1 MSETSTLRATPT
13 GYQDYEDYWALEYHQ
28 GGRQTFEVNLTLSSI
43 PRFVA
48 APNPDSPIEGN
59 RRVDVRHAKGIASYV
74 RERAN
79 GLIPTIVLRCP
90 SRTLEFIPNPDVQAG
105 GGVRFGTLRVPK
117 ANIQDLNIVDGQHR
131 VLGLDIAVRDLG
143 EERMKLKSEI
153 ADANETGN
161 SVMKKELEG
170 TLSIIEEQL
179 SRISRER
186 VTVQIVIVDSI
197 KEFKQIFV
205 DMNDTAKGVKLS
217 QVIEFDSSNPLYQA
231 SIKLADHPLFSG
243 KTDREKNIVG
253 DSSADLVSLANLFQF
268 VRAASFG
275 ITGRISDA
283 RMKEV
288 SRDIAPLVQSAR
300 ASVDRLIE
308 SFPVLEQVSS
318 GALTPA
324 EARAKSPLARA
335 NTMRVLIGADWAL
348 RSIGLTPAEITFL
361 FSQLNPDLSGA
372 FTSSNRLQIASGSAF
387 PLGAMAPGSRN
398 QNLKDAVSVIV
409 GFCIDP
415 ASAPAKWLVAGR
427 EKLAAVGA
435 RV

>member
-1 MSETSTLRATPT
+1 MSETSTQNATPT

-59 RRVDVRHAKGIASYV
+59 RRVDVRHAKGIATYV

-90 SRTLEFIPNPDVQAG
+90 SRTLEFIPNLDVQAG
-105 GGVRFGTLRVPK
+105 GSVRFGTLRVPK

-153 ADANETGN
+153 SDANETGN
-161 SVMKKELEG
+161 SIMKKELEG
-170 TLSIIEEQL
+170 ALSIIEEQL
-179 SRISRER
+179 SRLSRER
-186 VTVQIVIVDSI
+186 VTAQIVIVDSI

-231 SIKLADHPLFSG
+231 SIKLAEHPL
-243 KTDREKNIVG
+243 
-253 DSSADLVSLANLFQF
+253 
-268 VRAASFG
+268 
-275 ITGRISDA
+275 
-283 RMKEV
+283 
-288 SRDIAPLVQSAR
+288 DINPLVQSAR

-308 SFPVLEQVSS
+308 SFPVLEQISS
-318 GALTPA
+318 GALSPA

-348 RSIGLTPAEITFL
+348 RSVGLTPAEISFL

-415 ASAPAKWLVAGR
+415 ASAPAQWLEAGQ

>member
-1 MSETSTLRATPT
+1 MTEGNVQSTMPT
-13 GYQDYEDYWALEYHQ
+13 GYQDYEDYWAVEYHQ
-28 GGRQTFEVNLTLSSI
+28 GGRQTFEVNLTLSSV

-59 RRVDVRHAKGIASYV
+59 RRVDVRHAKGIATYV

-90 SRTLEFIPNPDVQAG
+90 SRTLEFIENPAVQAG
-105 GGVRFGTLRVPK
+105 GGLRFGTLRVPK
-117 ANIQDLNIVDGQHR
+117 ANIQDMNIVDGQHR
-131 VLGLDIAVRDLG
+131 VLGLEIAVRELG

-161 SVMKKELEG
+161 NFIKKELEEA
-170 TLSIIEEQL
+170 LSVVEGQL

-186 VTVQIVIVDSI
+186 VTAQIVVVDSI

-243 KTDREKNIVG
+243 KTEREKNVVG
-253 DSSADLVSLANLFQF
+253 DNSADLVSLANLYQF
-268 VRAASFG
+268 VRASSFG
-275 ITGRISDA
+275 ISGRISKV

-288 SRDIAPLVQSAR
+288 TRDISPLVQSAR
-300 ASVDRLIE
+300 DSVNRLVE
-308 SFPVLEQVSS
+308 SFPVLAQLSTGEI
-318 GALTPA
+318 TPA

-348 RSIGLTPAEITFL
+348 RAIGLTPAEITFL

-372 FTSSNRLQIASGSAF
+372 FTITNRLQIASGTAF

-398 QNLKDAVSVIV
+398 QNLKEAVSVLV

-415 ASAPAKWLVAGR
+415 ASPPTKWLAAGR
-427 EKLAAVGA
+427 EKLATVGA